1 MRRRS
6 RPASYGRQALTRAET
21 LLMLRRARDAYRFA
35 REQTAKARY
44 GLRAP
49 EHGRSREFAERAAG
63 LAVYYRGIGDT
74 LTAVAK
80 ELGHAARRRY
90 SSTEI
95 PR

>member
-1 MRRRS
+1 MRRR
-6 RPASYGRQALTRAET
+6 ASYGRQALTRAET
-21 LLMLRRARDAYRFA
+21 LQILRRARAAYTFA
-35 REQTAKARY
+35 RRQAAQARV
-44 GLRAP
+44 GLRTP

-80 ELGHAARRRY
+80 ELGHGKRARY
-90 SSTEI
+90 SSTEV